1 MASGVGT
8 YKTGLHTE
16 SGFLL
21 HLRLLLEGKID
32 TSGRAGV
39 FSPGPGG
46 PPSWKGLLQT
56 QLNTTEPS

>member
-8 YKTGLHTE
+8 YKTSLHTE

-39 FSPGPGG
+39 SNPGPGG
-46 PPSWKGLLQT
+46 PLSWKG
-56 QLNTTEPS
+56 